1 MPGGLTVGEVDDA
14 SQTKRAFYSVGGLLD
29 SLRMRNGLTTRF
41 RYDAFGRRTAMIYPK
56 RVFQLQERPETPVE
70 WQIPGCCIRVDT
82 IPDDSVS
89 YSYDLLGR
97 ITRTA
102 NRWGVIRSSYLAD
115 GALETRV
122 TDLNTLDGS
131 GNQIHA
137 ILDSLRYVYDSAG
150 ARTKL
155 IMAGE
160 TGLYNAW
167 QDSVLYRYNAQ
178 GDLDTLR
185 ACFGKAD
192 NWQAGLVMPPCRA
205 FRFTW
210 DSLGRRKTITYP
222 NSAVVTSTYDLQDV
236 LVTVAGVKTV
246 YEPPTGKSDRFDF
259 SYGVGYVNAVGRI
272 WSQSYA
278 CNDWTQQDLP
288 GLPCGKGGATRQVTN
303 VYNIRGELLRQTTL
317 EGSTFY
323 GDTTRHDIGGNM
335 DRRARWDGGTLQQ
348 YTVDNF
354 STAGASNRLQAS
366 SRSDT
371 YTPFDLAYEYD
382 ADGARIA
389 QRPTPVTA
397 ATVDQDRRWF
407 YDAMG
412 RQAGY
417 KYVEW
422 SQGEARLRSEPRNG
436 CQYDPEGQVF
446 RPCNYGGNLLAYEGV
461 NVSRFA
467 NETYRFIHGGGTDDL
482 LMARYSYGSAV
493 EEIYFVTDGQ
503 GRELA
508 AADFD
513 GSRNQAVWGDGGH
526 REAGTTTNGSSFDAT
541 RMGNADQPGVSLFR
555 NRSYDAN
562 SGRWLQEDPI
572 GIAGGVNLYQFN
584 GNNPVAYT
592 DPFGLCPKQDL
603 LCQVFVSG
611 AQALGGAAG
620 FFGGLAEGGLEGL
633 ACGPAAPACS
643 PALALTNAVAGAIAI
658 GTAAGKAA
666 DAIMSGTEPL
676 QMARAG
682 RGGGNSAENRAS
694 NQIKKEY
701 RFTPEGENA
710 FHTEIGRLK
719 KFYDVKSLTEE
730 QLREAADI
738 VRQNAKYIRPPE

>member
-1 MPGGLTVGEVDDA
+1 
-14 SQTKRAFYSVGGLLD
+14 
-29 SLRMRNGLTTRF
+29 
-41 RYDAFGRRTAMIYPK
+41 
-56 RVFQLQERPETPVE
+56 
-70 WQIPGCCIRVDT
+70 
-82 IPDDSVS
+82 
-89 YSYDLLGR
+89 
-97 ITRTA
+97 
-102 NRWGVIRSSYLAD
+102 
-115 GALETRV
+115 
-122 TDLNTLDGS
+122 
-131 GNQIHA
+131 
-137 ILDSLRYVYDSAG
+137 
-150 ARTKL
+150 
-155 IMAGE
+155 
-160 TGLYNAW
+160 
-167 QDSVLYRYNAQ
+167 
-178 GDLDTLR
+178 
-185 ACFGKAD
+185 
-192 NWQAGLVMPPCRA
+192 
-205 FRFTW
+205 
-210 DSLGRRKTITYP
+210 
-222 NSAVVTSTYDLQDV
+222 
-236 LVTVAGVKTV
+236 
-246 YEPPTGKSDRFDF
+246 
-259 SYGVGYVNAVGRI
+259 
-272 WSQSYA
+272 
-278 CNDWTQQDLP
+278 
-288 GLPCGKGGATRQVTN
+288 
-303 VYNIRGELLRQTTL
+303 
-317 EGSTFY
+317 
-323 GDTTRHDIGGNM
+323 
-335 DRRARWDGGTLQQ
+335 
-348 YTVDNF
+348 
-354 STAGASNRLQAS
+354 
-366 SRSDT
+366 
-371 YTPFDLAYEYD
+371 
-382 ADGARIA
+382 
-389 QRPTPVTA
+389 
-397 ATVDQDRRWF
+397 
-407 YDAMG
+407 
-412 RQAGY
+412 
-417 KYVEW
+417 
-422 SQGEARLRSEPRNG
+422 
-436 CQYDPEGQVF
+436 
-446 RPCNYGGNLLAYEGV
+446 
-461 NVSRFA
+461 
-467 NETYRFIHGGGTDDL
+467 
-482 LMARYSYGSAV
+482 MARYSYGSAV